1 MNEKVLA
8 LGQKC
13 LRLVT
18 SNKITSS
25 FLGGKPLVGGQF
37 DWPRKNDKPLGFIG
51 QLDLK
56 EINPEK
62 EIDWL
67 PQIGRLLFFY
77 DLAVWPWG
85 FDPKDTGGWATVY
98 ENGNSDLYPYVLPSD
113 LDMEHL
119 SPSIKYV
126 KSESFISY
134 PDGQR
139 VDFESIGISEDD
151 DEEYYDFIDE
161 HFGDEPRHQIGGFPS
176 PIQGD
181 SMEEDCQLASGGVY
195 CGNSDGYNSKEAEKL
210 RSELLDW
217 KLLLQFDSDD
227 EIEAMWGDMGMLYF
241 WVRESEA
248 KNCDFSKP
256 WLILQCS

>member
-18 SNKITSS
+18 SDKSTLS
-25 FLGGKPLVGGQF
+25 FLGGRPLVGGQF
-37 DWPRKNDKPLGFIG
+37 DWPRKNNKPLGFIG

-56 EINPEK
+56 EINLEK

-77 DLAVWPWG
+77 DLEEWPWG
-85 FDPKDTGGWATVY
+85 FDPEDKGGWAVLY
-98 ENGNSDLYPYVLPSD
+98 ENGSSELYQHVLPSD
-113 LDMEHL
+113 LDQEHL
-119 SPSIKYV
+119 SPIIKYIE
-126 KSESFISY
+126 SESFISF
-134 PDGQR
+134 PDGQS
-139 VDFESIGISEDD
+139 VDFESLGISEGQ
-151 DEEYYDFIDE
+151 EYYDFLEE
-161 HFGDEPRHQIGGFPS
+161 HFGDEPRHQVGGFPS
-176 PIQGD
+176 PVQGD
-181 SMEEDCQLASGGVY
+181 SMEVDCQLASGGVY
-195 CGNSDGYNSKEAEKL
+195 CGNSDGYNSEDAEKL

-227 EIEAMWGDMGMLYF
+227 EVEAMWGDMGMLYF
-241 WVRESEA
+241 WVRESDA
-248 KNCDFSKP
+248 RNCDFSNP